1 MKVPSPPAHGGDGP
15 RILILASLFVA
26 PLAAGATHEPVF
38 VPLLVAW
45 AAAGAWSIRRE
56 RARRAMAG
64 DRGARVPGARLLIAL
79 HAYILLQLIPLPPR
93 LLRAV
98 SPGTFS
104 FHNDTALVPLASWCP
119 VSVSPADT
127 VRGLAFLAAFS
138 LLYVAVFREFRESRW
153 RRRLLGTVVAAASVL
168 TALTLIQDAC
178 PDPRGCGIWPRSGPL
193 DTYGPFGNRHHFAG
207 CLVMAIPLAV
217 GFALEALQGV
227 SRTWAGRR
235 RGWLA
240 LGGPEAAAF
249 LRRFAAAALLL
260 AGLLTSRSRGGV
272 VAWAAAAPMHI
283 LGFRRHRLRAAM
295 IVVALA
301 AIGVATIG
309 VGDIVE
315 GFRSRGIK
323 ASRIE
328 LWQDMAR
335 LFPRFPLLGV
345 GFNSFGL
352 TYRSYQTVWK
362 YYFVG
367 EAHNEY
373 LQVLLELGI
382 LGSLLV
388 AALLGLLFRRAFAAA
403 TRAPLEAGILAS
415 LLGLAVHNLVD
426 FNWQI
431 PASAAT
437 YTALAALAVR
447 GGGDQSSGEGGRAG
461 RSRRSSTDPAQRR
474 AGGGE
479 GEEGIAGSAP

>member
-1 MKVPSPPAHGGDGP
+1 MSLPSPPAVGGDGP
-15 RILILASLFVA
+15 RFLILGLLFVP

-38 VPLLVAW
+38 VPLLLGCG
-45 AAAGAWSIRRE
+45 AAGLWSITRE
-56 RARRAMAG
+56 RARKAYGA
-64 DRGARVPGARLLIAL
+64 DRGPRVSGSPLPGSRLLGAL
-79 HAYILLQLIPLPPR
+79 HVYVLGQLVPLPPPV
-93 LLRAV
+93 LRVV

-104 FHNDTALVPLASWCP
+104 FHSDTALVPLTSWRP
-119 VSVSPADT
+119 ISVSPGDT
-127 VRGLAFLAAFS
+127 VRGLLFLAAFS
-138 LLYVAVFREFRESRW
+138 LLYVAVYREFGESRW
-153 RRRLLGTVVAAASVL
+153 RRRLLGTVLAAASVL

-207 CLVMAIPLAV
+207 CLVMAIPVAMA
-217 GFALEALQGV
+217 FALEALQGL
-227 SRTWAGRR
+227 SRTWGSRR
-235 RGWLA
+235 RGWMA

-249 LRRFAAAALLL
+249 LRRFAVAGLLL

-272 VAWAAAAPMHI
+272 VAWAAAAPAHV
-283 LGFRRHRLRAAM
+283 LGFRRHRLRAALV
-295 IVVALA
+295 VVALA
-301 AIGVATIG
+301 AVGAAAMGI
-309 VGDIVE
+309 GDIVE

-328 LWQDMAR
+328 LWQDMVR
-335 LFPRFPLLGV
+335 LFPRFPLFGV

-352 TYRSYQTVWK
+352 AYRSYQSVWR

-382 LGSLLV
+382 VGSLLV
-388 AALLGLLFRRAFAAA
+388 AALLALLFTRALAAS
-403 TRAPLEAGILAS
+403 TRAPLEAGIFAS

-437 YTALAALAVR
+437 YTALAALAL
-447 GGGDQSSGEGGRAG
+447 RASDD
-461 RSRRSSTDPAQRR
+461 RSRTTARR
-474 AGGGE
+474 ERPPG
-479 GEEGIAGSAP
+479 APG